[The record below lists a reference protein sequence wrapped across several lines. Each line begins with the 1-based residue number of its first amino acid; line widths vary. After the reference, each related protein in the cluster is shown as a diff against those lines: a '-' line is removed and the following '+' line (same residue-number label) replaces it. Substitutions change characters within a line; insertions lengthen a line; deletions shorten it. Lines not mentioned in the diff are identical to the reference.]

1 MKKVLVVL
9 FAIALATG
17 FAYAIDAEARCGMMG
32 GGCGMGG
39 GSAMSGMKGGCGASG
54 CGMASMGGTN
64 SPCGHAGCMCG
75 PGCPGP
81 GCMCGAMSGAQNVGK
96 CGTPGCVCGAS
107 CPGAGCQC
115 GMMSGMGGAGGQGM
129 ANPMMKVFLE
139 DTRELRK
146 TLHMKR
152 FEYAE
157 AARDFDVSVEEIMK
171 MEKEIK
177 MLQMKINRYWLK

>member
-9 FAIALATG
+9 FAIALAIG

-32 GGCGMGG
+32 GGCGMGC
-39 GSAMSGMKGGCGASG
+39 MKGGCGASG
-54 CGMASMGGTN
+54 CEMASMGGMKG
-64 SPCGHAGCMCG
+64 PCGHAGCMCG

-115 GMMSGMGGAGGQGM
+115 GMMPGMGGAGGQGM

-157 AARDFDVSVEEIMK
+157 AARDFDVPVEELMK